1 MTSVPPQSRDLL
13 IVGLGWAGACVSR
26 AALQAGLKVCVVDPE
41 EGETAS
47 RIAGG
52 VIDPI
57 SGKKLTP
64 TWRGREFFESA
75 REFYQIWQRDLGASF
90 YREAPILR
98 SFIDLPQAQLFSDR
112 SEDLKKAGIGLRSWR
127 AGNTDDMSRALGFR
141 TEAGAAFTEPGA
153 WVHTEA
159 LLDAWKAHLRAEG
172 AFVSARVAPGDL
184 QAAPEGGWLWQGQ
197 LFQQVVLCGGAA
209 LSDWPEL
216 AQQPWGR
223 TAGEVLDL
231 ELSGVSSQQVTKRK
245 FQLIPLEGQRF
256 RWGGTYRNRPTDCL
270 PSQEGRDALTSG
282 LEDLL
287 GVEAMAEASAT
298 QVGPNEGQSLARGAA
313 QPTARVRAHRA
324 AYRGNLRDHLP
335 LVGRMPG
342 GEGRPPVW
350 VLGALGSK
358 GALWAPLCAKLLVA
372 QLTGQGASE
381 PGWERLGPRQN
392 G

>member
-1 MTSVPPQSRDLL
+1 MLVMTLSAKPVADLL
-13 IVGLGWAGACVSR
+13 IVGSGWAGACVSR

-75 REFYQIWQRDLGASF
+75 REFYQDWQRDLAVGF

-98 SFIDLPQAQLFSDR
+98 SFIDPLQAQLFSDR
-112 SEDLKKAGIGLRSWR
+112 SEDLKKAGIGLRSWNSVN
-127 AGNTDDMSRALGFR
+127 ADDVSRALGFR

-153 WVHTEA
+153 WVHTEV
-159 LLDAWKAHLRAEG
+159 LLDAWKSHLRAGG
-172 AFVSARVAPGDL
+172 AFVSARVAPWDL
-184 QAAPEGGWLWQGQ
+184 QAAPEGGWLWRGQ
-197 LFQQVVLCGGAA
+197 RFQHVVLCGGAA

-256 RWGGTYRNRPTDCL
+256 RWGGTYRNRPTDAL
-270 PSQEGRDALTSG
+270 PSNEGRESLISG

-287 GVEAMAEASAT
+287 GMAPSPEGSA
-298 QVGPNEGQSLARGAA
+298 PR
-313 QPTARVRAHRA
+313 ARVRAHRA

-335 LVGRMPG
+335 LVGRVSG
-342 GEGRPPVW
+342 GDGRPPVW

-358 GALWAPLCAKLLVA
+358 GALWAPLCAKLLLG
-372 QLTGQGASE
+372 QITGQGAPL
-381 PGWERLGPRQN
+381 PGWERLGPR
-392 G
+392 

>member
-1 MTSVPPQSRDLL
+1 V
-13 IVGLGWAGACVSR
+13 
-26 AALQAGLKVCVVDPE
+26 
-41 EGETAS
+41 
-47 RIAGG
+47 
-52 VIDPI
+52 
-57 SGKKLTP
+57 
-64 TWRGREFFESA
+64 
-75 REFYQIWQRDLGASF
+75 
-90 YREAPILR
+90 
-98 SFIDLPQAQLFSDR
+98 
-112 SEDLKKAGIGLRSWR
+112 
-127 AGNTDDMSRALGFR
+127 
-141 TEAGAAFTEPGA
+141 
-153 WVHTEA
+153 
-159 LLDAWKAHLRAEG
+159 
-172 AFVSARVAPGDL
+172 
-184 QAAPEGGWLWQGQ
+184 
-197 LFQQVVLCGGAA
+197 A

-270 PSQEGRDALTSG
+270 PSQEGREALTSG

-287 GVEAMAEASAT
+287 GVAPSPEGSA
-298 QVGPNEGQSLARGAA
+298 PSAA

-335 LVGRMPG
+335 LVGRMPSR
-342 GEGRPPVW
+342 EGRPPVW

-358 GALWAPLCAKLLVA
+358 GALWAPLCAKLLLG
-372 QLTGQGASE
+372 QITGQGAPA